1 MLWHATYRS
10 VSETFLKHLRPVLGF
25 SAPFSTAWV
34 MRLVVPLT
42 QVVFLN
48 VIEGAKNSMLS
59 GCSNLQ
65 SDRLQYAITEP
76 HTVIKDWIKLGPEN
90 PLSTLYCAD
99 CGFS

>member
-1 MLWHATYRS
+1 MLWHATSQKCFRNI
-10 VSETFLKHLRPVLGF
+10 SETPKACTGFLLSLLKCLG
-25 SAPFSTAWV
+25 T
-34 MRLVVPLT
+34 RLVVPLT

-76 HTVIKDWIKLGPEN
+76 HTVFKDWIKLGPEN